1 MKNAGVARRPWLFYF
16 ASYIMAQKDRA
27 TEEDTFFTVI
37 RKLRLKELC

>member
-16 ASYIMAQKDRA
+16 ASYMAQRDRA
-27 TEEDTFFTVI
+27 TEEDSFFTVI